1 MKKKN
6 FNNENF
12 NSFLKK
18 FQNLLKKKFYVK
30 KEYFIVLKGRVDSIC
45 CSLYIFHD
53 ICLDQRWGILGEFW
67 SFENKFLLKMFKGK
81 MERPEILK
89 LKYLYTSILL
99 IFDEL
104 LK

>member
-30 KEYFIVLKGRVDSIC
+30 KKEYFIVLKGRVDSIC
-45 CSLYIFHD
+45 CSLYISTKDNNSTKF
-53 ICLDQRWGILGEFW
+53 IIKNYFFGLSP
-67 SFENKFLLKMFKGK
+67 SF
-81 MERPEILK
+81 RI
-89 LKYLYTSILL
+89 I
-99 IFDEL
+99 
-104 LK
+104 